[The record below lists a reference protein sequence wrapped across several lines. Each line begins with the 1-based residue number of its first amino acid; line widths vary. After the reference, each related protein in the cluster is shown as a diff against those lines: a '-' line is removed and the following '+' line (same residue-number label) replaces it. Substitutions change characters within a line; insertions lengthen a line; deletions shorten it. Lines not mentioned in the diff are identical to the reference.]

1 MTKYLQ
7 AYPNTDGVNFLPK
20 QRDTNKWLNT
30 IKSIYNM
37 YNNGIDKSSALKE
50 LTSGWEEPEIND
62 FLNWVKFYEEG
73 SHLKYKFA
81 NIWLN
86 QSPPGYFLQVKKPE
100 QNDQNNAEES
110 IDKKTIIEK
119 QRAKI
124 IGRLDSA
131 EKLLRA
137 RDGQILAGKE
147 FETLMEAI
155 YQLKKKIQLVNKI
168 TVANKTYEDLII
180 REANILNK
188 KGFEEASHVLYKIAQ
203 ELPQPAEPALPTVG
217 NGGAPGGMPSMGP
230 GMPQT
235 SLENSPNN
243 INFSKGINDFLK
255 RMNSANL
262 TEDEDKDVLQTNDA
276 ENDGLEDCN
285 DVKEYDSED
294 NSEDELFV
302 SEDDFVSTA
311 QAIEEPLEQPL
322 EPKNL
327 EVPNTNLDSKP
338 NLENKLVP
346 KEQQS
351 KEISFTSDFD
361 NKLDQ
366 LMKNV
371 TVADIIA
378 ELEALS
384 KIFKTREI
392 PRRLAR
398 ADMML
403 DSLGLAP
410 FFPSLSEAQ
419 NKSLE
424 ANNYI
429 ATRIDD
435 ILSKLSG
442 SIATNKID
450 LEGESSVKPEV
461 ENLKNKLEFDA
472 QKEKKRKELR
482 KEQEAAE
489 VEMNAKPVPEIQV
502 TEDMNE
508 PVQTQPTQPIAT
520 PVK

>member
-37 YNNGIDKSSALKE
+37 YNNGIDKNSALKE

-100 QNDQNNAEES
+100 QNDQNNVEES

-203 ELPQPAEPALPTVG
+203 ELPPPAEPALPTVG
-217 NGGAPGGMPSMGP
+217 NGGAPGGVPSMGP

-243 INFSKGINDFLK
+243 SNFSKGINDFLK

-262 TEDEDKDVLQTNDA
+262 TEDKDILEINNTEDGKIEDSNNVKDSDLKD
-276 ENDGLEDCN
+276 
-285 DVKEYDSED
+285 
-294 NSEDELFV
+294 SEDELFV

-311 QAIEEPLEQPL
+311 QAIEESLEQPL

-338 NLENKLVP
+338 NLENKLAP

-371 TVADIIA
+371 TVTDIIT

-442 SIATNKID
+442 SITANKID

-489 VEMNAKPVPEIQV
+489 VEMNAKPIPEIEV

-508 PVQTQPTQPIAT
+508 PVQTQPTQPIAP